1 LGWQAGV
8 LYDRERLLQ
17 RVGRFYGSD
26 TQGDVDGMRKLNG
39 LLSIPFV
46 TVEMIFYQ
54 DRLGTNTEKHS
65 KKDHPFSQ
73 VGCRG
78 SMARV
83 GKVPFLRRVCTKK
96 DRFAKTRSG

>member
-1 LGWQAGV
+1 MVLTDGYNILDGLGWQAGV

-46 TVEMIFYQ
+46 TV
-54 DRLGTNTEKHS
+54 
-65 KKDHPFSQ
+65 
-73 VGCRG
+73 
-78 SMARV
+78 
-83 GKVPFLRRVCTKK
+83 
-96 DRFAKTRSG
+96 